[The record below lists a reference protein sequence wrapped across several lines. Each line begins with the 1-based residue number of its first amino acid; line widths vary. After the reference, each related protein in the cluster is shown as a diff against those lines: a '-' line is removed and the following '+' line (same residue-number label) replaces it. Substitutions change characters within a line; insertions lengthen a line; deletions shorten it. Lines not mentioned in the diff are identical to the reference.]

1 MTAARPEATAGG
13 RPGSVHR
20 TFDILEVVAALG
32 GASAKEIADATGL
45 PLPTVY
51 RLVRELLDGDYL
63 VHIREERRFE
73 LGYKLHSLGVSLHQQ
88 IGVPREV
95 RTEVTAL
102 HQELGLAAYFAV
114 HRGSQIVVV
123 HTVDS
128 REAPRLQPLDFG
140 FHEAAHATAFGKIL
154 LANLEPAQRALHLDP
169 DPMPRL
175 GPGTI
180 TSRAE
185 LGPHLDRVADR
196 GIAWEVEE
204 FQAGATCAAAAVR
217 GASGALIGS
226 VAVSAPCSR
235 IERRDATGDRLS
247 DRLSDR
253 LTDRSPDRS
262 PGILTEAEV
271 EAALRGTAS
280 RVSRFYRSGSTRTRS

>member
-1 MTAARPEATAGG
+1 MTAARPEEAAGPAG
-13 RPGSVHR
+13 RLGSVHR
-20 TFDILEVVAALG
+20 TLEILEVVAALG

-63 VHIREERRFE
+63 VHIREEKRFE

-95 RTEVTAL
+95 RAEIGAL
-102 HQELGLAAYFAV
+102 HQKLGLAAYLAV

-123 HTVDS
+123 HTADS

-154 LANLEPAQRALHLDP
+154 LANMEPAQRALHLDP

-180 TSRAE
+180 TSSAE

-204 FQAGATCAAAAVR
+204 FQAGAACAAAAVR
-217 GASGALIGS
+217 GADGALIGS
-226 VAVSAPCSR
+226 VAVSAPCARVEQPPGSG
-235 IERRDATGDRLS
+235 EQAAGVLS
-247 DRLSDR
+247 Q
-253 LTDRSPDRS
+253 
-262 PGILTEAEV
+262 AEV
-271 EAALRGTAS
+271 EAALREAAS
-280 RVSRFYRSGSTRTRS
+280 RVSRYYRSGRTRPRS